1 MYVSL
6 RQDYEV
12 NQCAVYVILGYDLQG
27 GKEILGLWLSPTE
40 SKNQWMQI
48 FDELR
53 TVVLKMY
60 SLFQWTEYQDLKQVL
75 NPYFQM

>member
-40 SKNQWMQI
+40 SRNQ
-48 FDELR
+48 
-53 TVVLKMY
+53 
-60 SLFQWTEYQDLKQVL
+60 
-75 NPYFQM
+75 